1 MEADQ
6 EKSNDFTDY
15 YGSIDK
21 DPPGEETFSMKANK
35 VILSILWTVIRCIV
49 IVFVGFLIIQGGRKA
64 YAFGEA
70 VFLDE
75 PMTSEENAREI
86 TVTIPDNASAKE
98 IGEILERKN
107 LIRDALVFFAQSL
120 CVEEGDEMKGGR
132 YELNTAMTAGEMMEV
147 IAAGESEE

>member
-1 MEADQ
+1 
-6 EKSNDFTDY
+6 
-15 YGSIDK
+15 
-21 DPPGEETFSMKANK
+21 MKANK
-35 VILSILWTVIRCIV
+35 VVLSILWKVIQCIV
-49 IVFVGFLIIQGGRKA
+49 VMFVAFLIFQGGKKA

-107 LIRDALVFFAQSL
+107 LIRDALVFYAQSF
-120 CVEEGDEMKGGR
+120 CVEEGDELKGGR
-132 YELNTAMTAGEMMEV
+132 YDLNTAMTAEEMMEI
-147 IAAGESEE
+147 IAAEAKTE